1 MRKRGPDILT
11 ILALLVGLGVVLTG
25 LTQGVLRDSQA
36 QAAQEVTQPETY
48 RR

>member
-1 MRKRGPDILT
+1 MKKRRPDLLT
-11 ILALLVGLGVVLTG
+11 VLVVLVGLGVVLTG

-36 QAAQEVTQPETY
+36 QAAQQVTEPETY